1 MKRFLVVMVS
11 FAMVSTGCGPVGKVL
26 GKALNSGS
34 KATARGGG
42 KAAARGGAAGL
53 AGKGA
58 TRGTTGRLASKAT
71 SRSSRAAARDEGMW
85 GSTRNVVQDVAT
97 SPFSRFDFWN
107 FEWKKKKR
115 YAPTYTP
122 PYTPPPRIPQVK
134 IPKIPKIPKTVYIP
148 RPDYE
153 QLYQQQLHLQQ
164 QYSRRGY

>member
-1 MKRFLVVMVS
+1 
-11 FAMVSTGCGPVGKVL
+11 MVSTGCGPVGKVL

-34 KATARGGG
+34 KATARGVG

-85 GSTRNVVQDVAT
+85 AGSTRNVVQEVAT
-97 SPFSRFDFWN
+97 IPLRFDFWN

-115 YAPTYTP
+115 YAPRLPKFNYI
-122 PYTPPPRIPQVK
+122 PPPRIPQVK

-153 QLYQQQLHLQQ
+153 QLYQQQL
-164 QYSRRGY
+164 YSRRY